1 MLGKKTFLYFCQ
13 SDYVHRRTS
22 LDSSSIFCHGGGRL
36 VFSLE
41 HLVLFGNWPKKWE
54 IKDLRKLAIFYKFF
68 ACVSTISITWGEL
81 ILGFWIFSITIFY
94 KIWGKKKV
102 DLCYYFYQ
110 NEKSAPLFLSIILF
124 LYPRERNSMCIFI
137 ISKRRWYSLH
147 VESDQYMYNLRNS
160 LNKCRI
166 VVLSS
171 MKNI

>member
-1 MLGKKTFLYFCQ
+1 MFQDKYKIPNAGEKTFLYFCQ

-94 KIWGKKKV
+94 KIWGKKKLICV
-102 DLCYYFYQ
+102 T
-110 NEKSAPLFLSIILF
+110 
-124 LYPRERNSMCIFI
+124 IFI
-137 ISKRRWYSLH
+137 KMKRVHPSFC
-147 VESDQYMYNLRNS
+147 Q
-160 LNKCRI
+160 
-166 VVLSS
+166 
-171 MKNI
+171 